1 MTSISTQSLHDL
13 LDAHKESWNALHVQS
28 VYVISGWITG
38 NSTDYSY
45 FRNSMEIVVGRF
57 IDFLSVMPGGD
68 VLIGLLT
75 LCLEDSCGW

>member
-38 NSTDYSY
+38 NSTDYS
-45 FRNSMEIVVGRF
+45 MEIVVGRF
-57 IDFLSVMPGGD
+57 IEFLSVMPGGD